1 MGAGV
6 VLMLIN
12 TDTHAWMH
20 TCVWALCDLVTC
32 VDLRKHYGTRGE
44 ELLTA
49 TKLPR
54 LPLCCEPPLGP
65 LTHPP
70 RPQLSFREC
79 RVRRC
84 TQCVAFK
91 AGFFHSAR
99 SRSSTRA
106 SVCVSRLS
114 LWAGAPQW
122 AGPAAWLCTHPPEE
136 GCCAWL
142 SRLCLWA

>member
-1 MGAGV
+1 M
-6 VLMLIN
+6 
-12 TDTHAWMH
+12 
-20 TCVWALCDLVTC
+20 CVALCDLVTC

-84 TQCVAFK
+84 MQCVAFEGWRLPLSTVSELHP
-91 AGFFHSAR
+91 GFCVRQSVVTLGRGPTVGRSCGVAVHAPAR
-99 SRSSTRA
+99 GRVLRVA
-106 SVCVSRLS
+106 F
-114 LWAGAPQW
+114 
-122 AGPAAWLCTHPPEE
+122 
-136 GCCAWL
+136 
-142 SRLCLWA
+142 